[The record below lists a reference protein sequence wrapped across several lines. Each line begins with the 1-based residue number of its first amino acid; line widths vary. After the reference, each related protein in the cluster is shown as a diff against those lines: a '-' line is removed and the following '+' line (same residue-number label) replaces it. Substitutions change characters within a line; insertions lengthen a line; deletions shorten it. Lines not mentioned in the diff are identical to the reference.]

1 MKRFLLSAAL
11 ILGAHSRPQDE
22 GFNPGKHSGMSG
34 SGSGFNAGQDENIN
48 FPDRVQDG
56 FNPGIQDGFNP
67 GHSGSHQGSN
77 RPDGRTDG
85 FNPGSNNGNDG
96 FNPGYSS
103 GSESNR
109 PDSNTGNSGYNPG
122 ANNGFNPGQNNGFNP
137 GRPGAAGFRT
147 PIIFAEDEEV
157 ENKSSLPPYQPGG
170 DKRPYLRGDATD
182 DDDDEAGVVV
192 LQGVP
197 YVPIIQTANGN
208 FVPATSL
215 PNQIQY
221 AASPGLRPYI
231 PGGNKQQYLRGR
243 QVSAGVLPVFTA
255 DNPLEDAASAGTLP
269 GALVFAPSAGLPPY
283 VPGTNKQQYLR
294 SRQQSRPWLG
304 SQQQTRP
311 VQYVPLITAGA
322 AQTLPSPIVFADD
335 DALPPYQP
343 GANKQPYLRS
353 PASAVS
359 YSSALPP
366 YVPGANKQ
374 QYLRS
379 QQQYV
384 PDTSVNTGPA
394 PKTNFPPGFVPA
406 SAVRAYDAAVVGG
419 NDYNGP
425 KNVLY
430 FF

>member
-1 MKRFLLSAAL
+1 MGRFLLSAAL

-22 GFNPGKHSGMSG
+22 GFNPG
-34 SGSGFNAGQDENIN
+34 QDENIN
-48 FPDRVQDG
+48 FPDRVQDGFNPGIQDG

-77 RPDGRTDG
+77 RPDGRTD
-85 FNPGSNNGNDG
+85 
-96 FNPGYSS
+96 GYSS

-147 PIIFAEDEEV
+147 PIIFAEDEVV

-170 DKRPYLRGDATD
+170 DKRPYLRGDAT

-221 AASPGLRPYI
+221 AASPGLSPYV

-243 QVSAGVLPVFTA
+243 QVSAGVLPVSTA

-283 VPGTNKQQYLR
+283 VPGTNKQQDNR
-294 SRQQSRPWLG
+294 
-304 SQQQTRP
+304 
-311 VQYVPLITAGA
+311 
-322 AQTLPSPIVFADD
+322 
-335 DALPPYQP
+335 
-343 GANKQPYLRS
+343 ANHGWDHSNR
-353 PASAVS
+353 
-359 YSSALPP
+359 
-366 YVPGANKQ
+366 
-374 QYLRS
+374 
-379 QQQYV
+379 
-384 PDTSVNTGPA
+384 
-394 PKTNFPPGFVPA
+394 
-406 SAVRAYDAAVVGG
+406 
-419 NDYNGP
+419 
-425 KNVLY
+425 
-430 FF
+430 

>member
-1 MKRFLLSAAL
+1 MGSQKQQQAEETNMKRFLLSAAL

-34 SGSGFNAGQDENIN
+34 SGSGFNAGKDENIN

-109 PDSNTGNSGYNPG
+109 PDSNTGNTGYNPG

-147 PIIFAEDEEV
+147 PIIFAEDEAV
-157 ENKSSLPPYQPGG
+157 ENNSSLPPYQPGG

-197 YVPIIQTANGN
+197 NVPIIQTANGN
-208 FVPATSL
+208 IVPATSL

-255 DNPLEDAASAGTLP
+255 DQPLEDAASAGTLP

-294 SRQQSRPWLG
+294 SRQQ
-304 SQQQTRP
+304 TRP
-311 VQYVPLITAGA
+311 FQYVPLITAGA

-343 GANKQPYLRS
+343 GANKQ
-353 PASAVS
+353 
-359 YSSALPP
+359 
-366 YVPGANKQ
+366 

-384 PDTSVNTGPA
+384 PDTSVITGPA
-394 PKTNFPPGFVPA
+394 P
-406 SAVRAYDAAVVGG
+406 
-419 NDYNGP
+419 
-425 KNVLY
+425 
-430 FF
+430 

>member
-1 MKRFLLSAAL
+1 MGSQKQQQAEETNMKRFLLSAAL
-11 ILGAHSRPQDE
+11 ILGAQSRPQDE

-48 FPDRVQDG
+48 FPDRVQ
-56 FNPGIQDGFNP
+56 
-67 GHSGSHQGSN
+67 
-77 RPDGRTDG
+77 
-85 FNPGSNNGNDG
+85 DG

-147 PIIFAEDEEV
+147 PIIFAEDEAV
-157 ENKSSLPPYQPGG
+157 ENNSSLPPYQPGG

-197 YVPIIQTANGN
+197 NVPIIQTANGN
-208 FVPATSL
+208 IVPATSL

-255 DNPLEDAASAGTLP
+255 DNPLED
-269 GALVFAPSAGLPPY
+269 
-283 VPGTNKQQYLR
+283 
-294 SRQQSRPWLG
+294 
-304 SQQQTRP
+304 
-311 VQYVPLITAGA
+311 
-322 AQTLPSPIVFADD
+322 
-335 DALPPYQP
+335 
-343 GANKQPYLRS
+343 
-353 PASAVS
+353 
-359 YSSALPP
+359 
-366 YVPGANKQ
+366 
-374 QYLRS
+374 
-379 QQQYV
+379 
-384 PDTSVNTGPA
+384 
-394 PKTNFPPGFVPA
+394 
-406 SAVRAYDAAVVGG
+406 
-419 NDYNGP
+419 
-425 KNVLY
+425 
-430 FF
+430 